1 MTAAF
6 SYNNLILALT
16 PIEKW
21 QAAQNLDSS
30 FSIQQWIFMFAGLVF
45 AALIIT
51 GFIKFARQRAGQDTN
66 SSNIFHE
73 QANKRGLSEQESRV
87 LLYIARLAELGDST
101 EIFTMKKAFDLGAHR
116 LTREAAG
123 TMDCENIKRLTAEL
137 GRLREKLGYLVRLGE
152 ASDAADGDKP
162 SSRTIPR
169 GKNVY
174 VTRRTSHGVDDIEA
188 TVIANSDEGL
198 AVRLPF
204 KVDSMYGEQ
213 WQVRYFYGASVWEFD
228 VPVISGQGDVLVLGH
243 SNNIRFINRR
253 RFLRVPVNRRA
264 FIAAFPF
271 EKDVNTDSGGDS
283 EKSQNVFESGLVL
296 PQFIPAVLTELAGP
310 GLRFESALELKI
322 NQAVAVVFEL
332 EFSRH
337 QQTEQQEHE
346 IRIIQA
352 TGRVR
357 HIREI
362 EKGFSVAV
370 EMTGLAEAEINELI
384 RATNIAAASQVQE
397 HGTVASEQSAAAVLA
412 V

>member
-1 MTAAF
+1 MTAACTF
-6 SYNNLILALT
+6 NNLILALT
-16 PIEKW
+16 PVEKW
-21 QAAQNLDSS
+21 QAARNLDSS
-30 FSIQQWIFMFAGLVF
+30 FPIQQWIFMFAGLVF
-45 AALIIT
+45 AALLIT
-51 GFIKFARQRAGQDTN
+51 LFIKFTRRGVEQN
-66 SSNIFHE
+66 KSSSDIFHE
-73 QANKRGLSEQESRV
+73 QANKRGLSERQSRV
-87 LLYIARLAELGDST
+87 LLYVAKLAELRDFT
-101 EIFTMKKAFDLGAHR
+101 AVFTMQKAFDIGAHR
-116 LTREAAG
+116 LMREAASG
-123 TMDCENIKRLTAEL
+123 MDSENIKKLTAEL
-137 GRLREKLGYLVRLGE
+137 GRLREKLGFQVRFDE

-162 SSRTIPR
+162 SSRTIPQ

-228 VPVISGQGDVLVLGH
+228 VQVISGQGDVLVLGH
-243 SNNIRFINRR
+243 TNNIRFINRR

-264 FIAAFPF
+264 FIATFPF
-271 EKDVNTDSGGDS
+271 EKDVNTDIGGDS
-283 EKSQNVFESGLVL
+283 ETPKDVFESGLVL
-296 PQFIPAVLTELAGP
+296 PQFTPAVLTELAGP
-310 GLRFESALELKI
+310 GLRFESPLELKI

-337 QQTEQQEHE
+337 QESNQHE
-346 IRIIQA
+346 PVIRIIEGI
-352 TGRVR
+352 GRVR

-362 EKGFSVAV
+362 ENGSSVAV

-384 RATNIAAASQVQE
+384 RATNIAAASQAQE
-397 HGTVASEQSAAAVLA
+397 HSTVASEQSAAAVLA